1 MLRRQEMETMSSTNE
16 GEQPYNDPYYGY
28 QDQSAYPPIEG
39 YPSYEANPNGS
50 QAYAGQG
57 EGSQAYTE
65 QAPASEKQRHRAQ
78 PEALQRIQSG
88 IPGFDQ
94 IVGGGL
100 IRDRVYL
107 LTGPAGAGKTVFS
120 TEFVY
125 NGITHLNEN
134 GVYVVLEETPQQLRQ
149 NMHSSF
155 GWDLGYLEETGNLVI
170 LDAISSRLGL
180 GSDERYVVPRPFTL
194 ESLLYEMETAIRSV
208 NARRVVIDSLDAM
221 SLELT
226 QADLRSLI
234 QRLTIILKSF
244 GCTTFLVSGQSETH
258 KGRKPVEEYVVD
270 GMIDLQHTLEESMSG
285 ETVLEQDAM
294 SGNSLEEDSFV
305 MRSRARRIEIPKLR
319 GTIHSNHLHPFTISQ
334 AGIEVNPEPEVTKRL
349 RRAIF
354 KAKQVD

>member
-1 MLRRQEMETMSSTNE
+1 MTYEDQS
-16 GEQPYNDPYYGY
+16 QPPGNDPYSY
-28 QDQSAYPPIEG
+28 QDPSTYQSSEG
-39 YPSYEANPNGS
+39 YTGYESQANENQSNDSPSY
-50 QAYAGQG
+50 Q
-57 EGSQAYTE
+57 E
-65 QAPASEKQRHRAQ
+65 QAPVPTQQHQRSRLEQ
-78 PEALQRIQSG
+78 LQRLQSG

-94 IVGGGL
+94 IVNGGL

-107 LTGPAGAGKTVFS
+107 LSGPAGAGKTIFS
-120 TEFVY
+120 SQFLY
-125 NGITHLNEN
+125 NGLTKFGEN

-149 NMHSSF
+149 NLYNSF
-155 GWDLGYLEETGNLVI
+155 GWDFGYYEESGNLVV

-180 GSDERYVVPRPFTL
+180 GSDERFVVPRPFTL
-194 ESLLYEMETAIRSV
+194 EALLYEVETAIRTV
-208 NARRVVIDSLDAM
+208 NARRVIIDSLDAM

-305 MRSRARRIEIPKLR
+305 MKSRARRIKVPKLR
-319 GTIHSNHLHPFTISQ
+319 GTTHSSHLHPFTISQ
-334 AGIEVNPEPEVTKRL
+334 AGIEVIPEPEVTKRL

>member
-1 MLRRQEMETMSSTNE
+1 MSTNE

-28 QDQSAYPPIEG
+28 QDPTAYLTPDSSVG
-39 YPSYEANPNGS
+39 YAPQQDPT
-50 QAYAGQG
+50 QAYHQPDT
-57 EGSQAYTE
+57 SSSYQE
-65 QAPASEKQRHRAQ
+65 QAPSPEKRRQRSQ
-78 PEALQRIQSG
+78 PEVLQRVLSG

-94 IVGGGL
+94 IVNGGL

-107 LTGPAGAGKTVFS
+107 LTGPAGAGKTIFS
-120 TEFVY
+120 SEFVY
-125 NGITHLNEN
+125 NGITQFNEN

-149 NMHSSF
+149 NLQSSF
-155 GWDLGYLEETGNLVI
+155 GWDFGYLEETGNLVI

-180 GSDERYVVPRPFTL
+180 GSDERFVVPRPFTL

-244 GCTTFLVSGQSETH
+244 GCTTFLVSGQSEA
-258 KGRKPVEEYVVD
+258 RKDRRPVEEYVVD
-270 GMIDLQHTLEESMSG
+270 GMIKLQHSLEESMSG

-294 SGNSLEEDSFV
+294 SGNSLAEDSFI
-305 MRSRARRIEIPKLR
+305 MKSRARRIEVPKMR
-319 GTIHSNHLHPFTISQ
+319 GTQHSSHLHPFTISQ
-334 AGIEVNPEPEVTKRL
+334 DGIAVVPEPEVTKRM

-354 KAKQVD
+354 KAKDVD

>member
-1 MLRRQEMETMSSTNE
+1 MSSNE
-16 GEQPYNDPYYGY
+16 QDQPPYNDPYYGY
-28 QDQSAYPPIEG
+28 QDQSAYPPAEG
-39 YPSYEANPNGS
+39 FGYDTNPSQSYSSQPEANQS
-50 QAYAGQG
+50 YG
-57 EGSQAYTE
+57 EQSHSTE
-65 QAPASEKQRHRAQ
+65 RQRQRAQ

-94 IVGGGL
+94 IVNGGL

-107 LTGPAGAGKTVFS
+107 LTGPAGAGKTIFS

-125 NGITHLNEN
+125 NGITRFNEN
-134 GVYVVLEETPQQLRQ
+134 GIYVVLEETPQQLRQ
-149 NMHSSF
+149 NMFSSF
-155 GWDLGYLEETGNLVI
+155 GWDLGYLEEAGSLVI

-180 GSDERYVVPRPFTL
+180 GSDERFVVPRPFTL

-244 GCTTFLVSGQSETH
+244 GCTTLLISGQTEAH
-258 KGRKPVEEYVVD
+258 RGRKPVEEYVVD
-270 GMIDLQHTLEESMSG
+270 GMIKLQHSLEESMTG
-285 ETVLEQDAM
+285 ETVLEQDALA
-294 SGNSLEEDSFV
+294 GNSLEEDSFV
-305 MRSRARRIEIPKLR
+305 MKSRSRRIEVPKLR
-319 GTIHSNHLHPFTISQ
+319 GTPHSSHLHPFTIGQ
-334 AGIEVNPEPEVTKRL
+334 EGIEVIPEPEVTKRL